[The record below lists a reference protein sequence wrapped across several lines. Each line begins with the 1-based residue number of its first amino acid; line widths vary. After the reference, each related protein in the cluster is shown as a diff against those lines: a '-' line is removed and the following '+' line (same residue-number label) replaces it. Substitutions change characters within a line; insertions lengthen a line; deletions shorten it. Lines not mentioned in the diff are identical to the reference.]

1 MGAREYLLGFR
12 RPTRDYRVDC
22 LQMEAE
28 KRISHSVKASEAHV
42 NVDEGCSRPADP
54 TMPHGRR
61 TVSLFILSLLTPRLL
76 ERKRGDDYNEKK
88 KNKQTKR
95 ELPFYY
101 FDADAIDHLVRRID
115 EYKKNVLLSFCNGNC
130 LNGSIYVKVD
140 GRHAIYI
147 FYRFASI

>member
-61 TVSLFILSLLTPRLL
+61 TVSLFILSLLTPRLF
-76 ERKRGDDYNEKK
+76 EAERGDDWNKEEKK
-88 KNKQTKR
+88 KEKERGTST
-95 ELPFYY
+95 
-101 FDADAIDHLVRRID
+101 
-115 EYKKNVLLSFCNGNC
+115 LLF
-130 LNGSIYVKVD
+130 
-140 GRHAIYI
+140 RHTD
-147 FYRFASI
+147 ASIDDSIRRSDE

>member
-61 TVSLFILSLLTPRLL
+61 TVSLFILSLLTPRLF
-76 ERKRGDDYNEKK
+76 EAERGDDWNKEKK
-88 KNKQTKR
+88 KKKKKRKR
-95 ELPFYY
+95 EGPPLYY
-101 FDADAIDHLVRRID
+101 FDTRT
-115 EYKKNVLLSFCNGNC
+115 LLSMTR
-130 LNGSIYVKVD
+130 LRRSD
-140 GRHAIYI
+140 E
-147 FYRFASI
+147 